1 MLNRIAMRLYTLLLL
16 TVFFFGSPMIFGTAK
31 AHAQKK
37 PKATP
42 ITIGEEITFQSA
54 VLGES
59 RTLNIYLPKGYSPD
73 SVEGF
78 PVIYLLDG
86 SMDEDFLHIAGLV
99 DFASFPW
106 IGMLPP
112 TIVVGIANVDR
123 KRDFTYPTSLKQD
136 QIDFPTTGKSAAFI
150 EFLGREVQPLI
161 QERYHCSGESTLIGQ
176 SLGGLL
182 AAEVLLRQPEL
193 FTHYIIISPSLW
205 WDDESL
211 LKVPLPSWEGKK
223 KLFVG
228 VGKEGAIMEDS
239 ARRLFEKLVGVPEA
253 KRQLLHRQFP
263 DRGHGDVLHE
273 AVYEAFE
280 SLFWEKKEE

>member
-16 TVFFFGSPMIFGTAK
+16 TVLLYGSPVISGTAK

-37 PKATP
+37 PKTTP

-54 VLGES
+54 ILGES